1 MAEPNAWLNW
11 NFTTTIVGGLVA
23 GLVGVGLFLFQEYKK
38 DKKENKENLAEDI
51 RSLCEVLDYLNYVE
65 ATFKRY
71 SEAVYSFPFY
81 IILPFK
87 KELKFVSCSCEQL
100 QKIRSGYNELVLR
113 IYEMQKVLDMKK
125 DAEKLGRTE
134 DTAKLDGHHKQL
146 QEKVLSKA
154 RVVKKEIED
163 FQRTLSEG

>member
-1 MAEPNAWLNW
+1 MAEPNAWWNW
-11 NFTTTIVGGLVA
+11 NFTTTIVGGLLA
-23 GLVGVGLFLFQEYKK
+23 GLVGVVLFFIQEYKK
-38 DKKENKENLAEDI
+38 DKKENKENLEEDN
-51 RSLCEVLDYLNYVE
+51 RNLCEVLDYLNYLE

-71 SEAVYSFPFY
+71 SEATYSFPFY

-87 KELKFVSCSCEQL
+87 KEIKFVSCSCEQL

-125 DAEKLGRTE
+125 DAEKLAQTGLISM
-134 DTAKLDGHHKQL
+134 LDIHHKQL

-163 FQRTLSEG
+163 FQRTLSER